1 MIIRQGFQKKM
12 YHIWY
17 KGVKIDGY
25 LYFLFPFLIE
35 ILLNL
40 KYYEYIADKKTSR
53 VMFVH
58 NFFKLILRKESKRI

>member
-12 YHIWY
+12 YHILY

-58 NFFKLILRKESKRI
+58 KFFFINFEKRK